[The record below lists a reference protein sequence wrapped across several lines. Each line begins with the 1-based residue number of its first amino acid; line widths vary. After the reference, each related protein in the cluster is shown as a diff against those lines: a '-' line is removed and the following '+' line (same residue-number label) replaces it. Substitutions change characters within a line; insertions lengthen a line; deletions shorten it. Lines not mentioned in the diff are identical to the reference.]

1 MCKLLLYGYGN
12 PGRQDD
18 GLGIAFA
25 EEIYA
30 WAKEC
35 FAEEVDVDTNYQL
48 NIEDAEKISHYQMV
62 IFADASQESIDSF
75 TFTPITPSKSTIEF
89 TMHAMSPSY
98 IVHLCDDLFHKQPD
112 CFLLHIK
119 GYEWEM
125 KEGLS
130 ENAQENL
137 QRSLKFIQGKL
148 ETFLLTQKITK

>member
-18 GLGIAFA
+18 GLGIALA
-25 EEIYA
+25 EKICV
-30 WAKEC
+30 WAKDRFPEK
-35 FAEEVDVDTNYQL
+35 VDVETNYQL
-48 NIEDAEKISHYQMV
+48 NIEDAEKISHYQTV
-62 IFADASQESIDSF
+62 IFADASQESIESF

-125 KEGLS
+125 KEGLGKNS
-130 ENAQENL
+130 SKNL
-137 QRSLKFIQGKL
+137 QNSLLFLKRKL
-148 ETFLLTQKITK
+148 ETVLLKTQNQ

>member
-1 MCKLLLYGYGN
+1 MDKLLLYGYGN

-18 GLGIAFA
+18 GLGIAL
-25 EEIYA
+25 
-30 WAKEC
+30 AKEIDLWARER
-35 FAEEVDVDTNYQL
+35 FPGKVEVDTNYQL

-62 IFADASQESIDSF
+62 IFADASQESIESF
-75 TFTPITPSKSTIEF
+75 TFTPVAPSKATIEF

-98 IVHLCDDLFHKQPD
+98 IVHLCEDLFQKQPD

-130 ENAQENL
+130 EDAQNNL
-137 QRSLKFIQGKL
+137 QTSIQFLKRKI
-148 ETFLLTQKITK
+148 ETVLSNTKNN